1 MSVSDSTSHLSMD
14 LSAKEEDDLPHLD
27 LLDKLSAKEKFL
39 RKRILQLK
47 DFIEINSG
55 RARLV
60 FLCKQVDKCFS
71 EIALIFN
78 KLPLERKVHAFYE
91 YDNTWLEILRFDLD
105 TCISDVEEYIESI
118 TDETR
123 LRNSTPSPD
132 QNTEKVFA
140 STESVAV
147 SNNESA
153 SHNTHVTSDVR
164 THEYSAPKDFFATPK
179 VNNQLLSVDLWI
191 ANYPVLSLVAILM
204 LPMFL
209 VTQVILSIK
218 LLPIRIFLNYKFHHL
233 MVLQLTRLILW
244 FSLRI

>member
-1 MSVSDSTSHLSMD
+1 M
-14 LSAKEEDDLPHLD
+14 
-27 LLDKLSAKEKFL
+27 
-39 RKRILQLK
+39 
-47 DFIEINSG
+47 
-55 RARLV
+55 
-60 FLCKQVDKCFS
+60 DKCFS

-132 QNTEKVFA
+132 QNTEKVYA
-140 STESVAV
+140 STESVVV
-147 SNNESA
+147 SSNESA

-179 VNNQLLSVDLWI
+179 VNNQLLSVDSWI
-191 ANYPVLSLVAILM
+191 DELPSSEPCRDFNADDVSSDASHLINKAVANQN
-204 LPMFL
+204 LP
-209 VTQVILSIK
+209 Q
-218 LLPIRIFLNYKFHHL
+218 
-233 MVLQLTRLILW
+233 LQIPSSDGTATD
-244 FSLRI
+244 